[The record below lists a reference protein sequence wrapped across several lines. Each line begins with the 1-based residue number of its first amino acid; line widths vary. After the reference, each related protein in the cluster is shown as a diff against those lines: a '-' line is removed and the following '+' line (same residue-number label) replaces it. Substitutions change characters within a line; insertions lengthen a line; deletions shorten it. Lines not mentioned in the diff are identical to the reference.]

1 MSSPTPHV
9 ARKGAWH
16 FFRDFPS
23 VLRFVRP
30 YWQLALASVAMIGVG
45 TFVALLVPWPLAILI
60 DTVLGDKPL
69 PSFLGPL
76 DGIDPTVML
85 VIAVLFGFLVTALEH
100 AVGVG
105 DNYVN
110 TKLDQ
115 RMVLDFRSDLFRHAQ
130 GLSLAFHDQ
139 ARTGNLMYQINNQAS
154 SMGAIT
160 VSIPPLAQSVLTL
173 TGMFYVTYRIDPQL
187 ALISL
192 TIVPFIYYSAAYYAK
207 RIEPRLY
214 QVRGMEGESLS
225 IVHEAMSMLRV
236 IVAFGRESHEYG
248 RFREQ
253 AESTVD
259 ARVKLTVRQTLFSLA
274 VSMITAAGTALVL
287 GVGAWHVLQG
297 QLTVGELLVVMGYIA
312 AVYQPLEQISHTL
325 GSLQEQFIGLRGA
338 LDLLEIKPEVTEHPD
353 ALTLRNVRG
362 EVVFDSVSFSYP
374 ERPEALKRV
383 SFRAEA
389 GQRIAIVGQTGAGKS
404 TLVSLV
410 TRFYDPQ
417 QGAVQLDGIDIR
429 QLTLK
434 SLRDQVSIV
443 LQEPLLFS
451 GSILENIRYGRLG
464 ASRSEVEE
472 AAQAAN
478 AHDFILRLPDGYETV
493 LGERGARISGGER
506 QRICVARAFLKD
518 APILILD
525 EPTSSVD
532 SKTEAVILEALDRLM
547 LGRTSFL
554 IAHRLST
561 VRNAD
566 LIVVLSHGE
575 VAELGEPD
583 ELLSRDG
590 LYRQLYEVQMGST
603 PAFRETTFELAA
615 GGTGS

>member
-1 MSSPTPHV
+1 VSSPPPHV
-9 ARKGAWH
+9 ARRSAWH
-16 FFRDFPS
+16 FFRDFPH

-45 TFVALLVPWPLAILI
+45 TFVALLAPWPLAILI

-76 DGIDPTVML
+76 HGIDTTVML

-100 AVGVG
+100 AVAVG

-154 SMGAIT
+154 SLGAIT

-173 TGMFYVTYRIDPQL
+173 AGMFYVTFRIDPQL
-187 ALISL
+187 ALLSL
-192 TIVPFIYYSAAYYAK
+192 TIVPFVYYSAAYYAK

-214 QVRGMEGESLS
+214 QVRSMEGESLS

-274 VSMITAAGTALVL
+274 VSLITAAGTALVL

-338 LDLLEIKPEVTEHPD
+338 LDLLEIKPEVTEHPE
-353 ALTLRNVRG
+353 AVTLRNVRG
-362 EVVFDSVSFSYP
+362 EVVFDSVCFSYP
-374 ERPEALKRV
+374 ERPEALKGV

-389 GQRIAIVGQTGAGKS
+389 GQRIAIVGATGAGKS

-410 TRFYDPQ
+410 SRFYDPQ
-417 QGAVQLDGIDIR
+417 QGAVRLDGIDIR
-429 QLTLK
+429 QVTLK
-434 SLRDQVSIV
+434 SLRDLVSIV

-493 LGERGARISGGER
+493 LGERGSRISGGER

-532 SKTEAVILEALDRLM
+532 SKTEAVILEALERLM

-575 VAELGEPD
+575 VAEIGEHD

-590 LYRQLYEVQMGST
+590 LYRQLYEVQMGSA
-603 PAFRETTFELAA
+603 PPLRETSFELAA
-615 GGTGS
+615 GGTRS

>member
-1 MSSPTPHV
+1 
-9 ARKGAWH
+9 
-16 FFRDFPS
+16 
-23 VLRFVRP
+23 
-30 YWQLALASVAMIGVG
+30 
-45 TFVALLVPWPLAILI
+45 
-60 DTVLGDKPL
+60 
-69 PSFLGPL
+69 
-76 DGIDPTVML
+76 
-85 VIAVLFGFLVTALEH
+85 
-100 AVGVG
+100 
-105 DNYVN
+105 
-110 TKLDQ
+110 
-115 RMVLDFRSDLFRHAQ
+115 MVLDLRSDLFRHAQ

-154 SMGAIT
+154 SVGAIT

-173 TGMFYVTYRIDPQL
+173 AGMFYVTYRIDPQL

-192 TIVPFIYYSAAYYAK
+192 TIVPFVYYSAAYYAK

-214 QVRGMEGESLS
+214 QVRSMEGESLS

-353 ALTLRNVRG
+353 AVTLRNVRG
-362 EVVFDSVSFSYP
+362 EVVFDSVCFSYP
-374 ERPEALKRV
+374 ERPEALKGV

-410 TRFYDPQ
+410 SALLRPPAGG
-417 QGAVQLDGIDIR
+417 GAARRHRYSPADAEVASRPGEHR
-429 QLTLK
+429 
-434 SLRDQVSIV
+434 SPGAA
-443 LQEPLLFS
+443 PLLGQHPREHPLRKARRES
-451 GSILENIRYGRLG
+451 ERGRGGGAGGERARLHPPPAGRVRNRAWRTGRPDLGWGAAADLRRPSVPQGRADSDSRRADIVGRL
-464 ASRSEVEE
+464 E
-472 AAQAAN
+472 
-478 AHDFILRLPDGYETV
+478 DG
-493 LGERGARISGGER
+493 GRHSRGARAAH
-506 QRICVARAFLKD
+506 ARANH
-518 APILILD
+518 P
-525 EPTSSVD
+525 S
-532 SKTEAVILEALDRLM
+532 
-547 LGRTSFL
+547 
-554 IAHRLST
+554 
-561 VRNAD
+561 
-566 LIVVLSHGE
+566 
-575 VAELGEPD
+575 
-583 ELLSRDG
+583 
-590 LYRQLYEVQMGST
+590 
-603 PAFRETTFELAA
+603 
-615 GGTGS
+615 